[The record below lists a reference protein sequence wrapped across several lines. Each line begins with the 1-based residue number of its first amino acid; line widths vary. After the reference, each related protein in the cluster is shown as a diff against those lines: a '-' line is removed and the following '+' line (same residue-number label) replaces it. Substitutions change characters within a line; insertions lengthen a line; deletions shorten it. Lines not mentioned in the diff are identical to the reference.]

1 MSMKCDKLIKEAFE
15 GIEFRYKLDDTL
27 EELGNQKLS
36 SKQLEG
42 FLVGKGV
49 SPKEIKQSG
58 VLKGFENDNRVMTG
72 KEWLERSGDQRLST
86 TTLEGG
92 QGGSAQFDSISLG
105 TKGTNNESYKEVLTG
120 IKAPK
125 TNVPKEPHFNNQIPN
140 LPNKE
145 EQRLIAERNE
155 YMDSELAKGRQYLDI
170 IKDKTFKDNYERTRL
185 IQETIPEDKQSLLGW
200 RRTHTDTING
210 SKVTVLNELQS
221 DWAQTERAG
230 RGTFES
236 AVEKNKIG
244 VQEQLDKIMSREEYD
259 RLNSTPY
266 KDLTDEQIYNM
277 DKYAKLDENFDPN
290 IVSDFPMSEVK
301 HTQYQI
307 VGALDEAIKNGTN
320 KVVIPIERE
329 NVLAGSAGVTKFY
342 DSLNKKI
349 LPEIR
354 KKLEKQ
360 GMRIKVGKEDYKL
373 GEIKDFEEFRTYF
386 AKELEAFDVQHRSRT
401 MDEMLE
407 FEIDTGKLL
416 DNLDTFEE
424 FAKEFSYTTEFRQI
438 VADKINKNS
447 LHTLT
452 IEEIPGNKI
461 KWDVYALL
469 GGLGLASQTKSE
481 ANTRKVN
488 MGTNDN
494 ASEATVKQYFADI
507 ESSGGNYKAF
517 NKGSKA
523 YGKYQITPIMM
534 KDLGI
539 TMKDLNTP
547 TKQEAIMSKL
557 IPRYQSR
564 LEQFNLP
571 VNKENMFV
579 LHNLGMTGGIR
590 VIKGNPTSEDITNM
604 KYQLHGNTPKR
615 TDNEIINN
623 YAVTYNLDK

>member
-1 MSMKCDKLIKEAFE
+1 MKCDKLMKEAFE

-72 KEWLERSGDQRLST
+72 KEWLERSGDQRIVSEALGVDHYADIT
-86 TTLEGG
+86 
-92 QGGSAQFDSISLG
+92 LG
-105 TKGTNNESYKEVLTG
+105 TKGLDNPSYKETG
-120 IKAPK
+120 AIIKSPNN
-125 TNVPKEPHFNNQIPN
+125 NVPSEPHFNVNNQT
-140 LPNKE
+140 
-145 EQRLIAERNE
+145 
-155 YMDSELAKGRQYLDI
+155 DG
-170 IKDKTFKDNYERTRL
+170 DK
-185 IQETIPEDKQSLLGW
+185 SLLGW

-236 AVEKNKIG
+236 NVSFEKERAIQLWKERIELLKSEGKNTSQIENDNEVNRLYNKIYG
-244 VQEQLDKIMSREEYD
+244 KDKVV
-259 RLNSTPY
+259 
-266 KDLTDEQIYNM
+266 
-277 DKYAKLDENFDPN
+277 A
-290 IVSDFPMSEVK
+290 DFPMSEVK

-329 NVLAGSAGVTKFY
+329 NELAGTEGVTKFY

-360 GMRIKVGKEDYKL
+360 GMRIKVGKEEYIEGD
-373 GEIKDFEEFRTYF
+373 IKDFEEFRKYF

-416 DNLDTFEE
+416 DNLATFEE

-507 ESSGGNYKAF
+507 ESSGGNYNAF

-564 LEQFNLP
+564 LEQFDLP

-590 VIKGNPTSEDITNM
+590 VIKGNPTSEDISNM
-604 KYQLHGNTPKR
+604 KNQLQGKPKH

-623 YAVTYNLDK
+623 YAITYNLDK

>member
-1 MSMKCDKLIKEAFE
+1 MKCDKLMKEAFE

-72 KEWLERSGDQRLST
+72 KEWLERSGDQRIVSEALGVDHYADIT
-86 TTLEGG
+86 
-92 QGGSAQFDSISLG
+92 LG
-105 TKGTNNESYKEVLTG
+105 TKGLDNPSYKETG
-120 IKAPK
+120 AIIKSPNN
-125 TNVPKEPHFNNQIPN
+125 NVPSEPHFNVNNQT
-140 LPNKE
+140 
-145 EQRLIAERNE
+145 
-155 YMDSELAKGRQYLDI
+155 DG
-170 IKDKTFKDNYERTRL
+170 DK
-185 IQETIPEDKQSLLGW
+185 SLLGW

-236 AVEKNKIG
+236 NVSFEKERAIQLWKERIELLKSEGKNTSQIENDNEVNRLYNKIYG
-244 VQEQLDKIMSREEYD
+244 KDKVV
-259 RLNSTPY
+259 
-266 KDLTDEQIYNM
+266 
-277 DKYAKLDENFDPN
+277 A
-290 IVSDFPMSEVK
+290 DFPMSEVK

-329 NVLAGSAGVTKFY
+329 NELAGTEGVTKFY

-360 GMRIKVGKEDYKL
+360 GMRIKVGKEEYIEGD
-373 GEIKDFEEFRTYF
+373 IKDFEEFRKYF

-416 DNLDTFEE
+416 DNLATFEE

-507 ESSGGNYKAF
+507 ESSGGNYNAF

-564 LEQFNLP
+564 LEQFDLP

-590 VIKGNPTSEDITNM
+590 VIKGNPTSEDISNM
-604 KYQLHGNTPKR
+604 KNQLHGKPKH

-623 YAVTYNLDK
+623 YAITYNLDK

>member
-1 MSMKCDKLIKEAFE
+1 MSMKCDKLMKEAFE

-42 FLVGKGV
+42 FLIGKGV

-58 VLKGFENDNRVMTG
+58 VLKGFEDDNRVMTG

-92 QGGSAQFDSISLG
+92 IDGSAQYDSISLG
-105 TKGTNNESYKEVLTG
+105 TKGVDNESYKEVLTG
-120 IKAPK
+120 IKSPS
-125 TNVPKEPHFNNQIPN
+125 TNTPKEPHFDVNNQT
-140 LPNKE
+140 E
-145 EQRLIAERNE
+145 
-155 YMDSELAKGRQYLDI
+155 G
-170 IKDKTFKDNYERTRL
+170 DK
-185 IQETIPEDKQSLLGW
+185 SLLGW

-236 AVEKNKIG
+236 NVSFEKERAIQLWKERIELLKSEGKNTSQIENDNEVNRLYNKIYG
-244 VQEQLDKIMSREEYD
+244 KDKVV
-259 RLNSTPY
+259 
-266 KDLTDEQIYNM
+266 
-277 DKYAKLDENFDPN
+277 A
-290 IVSDFPMSEVK
+290 DFPMSEVK

-329 NVLAGSAGVTKFY
+329 NELAGSAGVTKFY

-360 GMRIKVGKEDYKL
+360 GMRIKVGKEEYIEGD
-373 GEIKDFEEFRTYF
+373 IKDFEEFRKYF

-507 ESSGGNYKAF
+507 ESSGGNYNAF

-557 IPRYQSR
+557 IPKYQSR
-564 LEQFNLP
+564 LEQFDLP

-590 VIKGNPTSEDITNM
+590 VIKGNPTSEDISNM
-604 KYQLHGNTPKR
+604 KNQLHGKPKR

>member
-1 MSMKCDKLIKEAFE
+1 MKCDKLIKEAFE

-42 FLVGKGV
+42 FLVGKGI

-58 VLKGFENDNRVMTG
+58 VLKGFEDDNRVMTG
-72 KEWLERSGDQRLST
+72 KEWLERSGDQRIVSEDLGVNHYGEVT
-86 TTLEGG
+86 
-92 QGGSAQFDSISLG
+92 LG
-105 TKGTNNESYKEVLTG
+105 TKGLDNPSYKETG
-120 IKAPK
+120 AIIKSPN
-125 TNVPKEPHFNNQIPN
+125 TNEPSEPHFNVNNQT
-140 LPNKE
+140 
-145 EQRLIAERNE
+145 
-155 YMDSELAKGRQYLDI
+155 DG
-170 IKDKTFKDNYERTRL
+170 DK
-185 IQETIPEDKQSLLGW
+185 SLLGW

-236 AVEKNKIG
+236 NYTPEYTPAVQKLIKAEGLTKEELSDPDYMK
-244 VQEQLDKIMSREEYD
+244 DKIDNWIEEEFI
-259 RLNSTPY
+259 S
-266 KDLTDEQIYNM
+266 EVE
-277 DKYAKLDENFDPN
+277 AKTSNKN
-290 IVSDFPMSEVK
+290 IVADFPISEVK

-329 NVLAGSAGVTKFY
+329 NELVGTAGVTKFY

-360 GMRIKVGKEDYKL
+360 GMRIKVGKEEYSGDIDYSESFNRFINTEL
-373 GEIKDFEEFRTYF
+373 TQEERMDLVYMKDL
-386 AKELEAFDVQHRSRT
+386 ASNHLETRGVENEDLFNAIEDA
-401 MDEMLE
+401 LN
-407 FEIDTGKLL
+407 IDDLL
-416 DNLDTFEE
+416 KALHPTSTNT
-424 FAKEFSYTTEFRQI
+424 
-438 VADKINKNS
+438 

-452 IEEIPGNKI
+452 IEEIPGNKV

-539 TMKDLNTP
+539 TMRDLNTP
-547 TKQEAIMSKL
+547 AKQEAIMSKL
-557 IPRYQSR
+557 IPKYQSR
-564 LEQFNLP
+564 LKQFDLP

-590 VIKGNPTSEDITNM
+590 VIKGNPTSEDISNM
-604 KYQLHGNTPKR
+604 KNQLHGKPKS

-623 YAVTYNLDK
+623 YAITYNLDK

>member
-1 MSMKCDKLIKEAFE
+1 MKCDKLMKEAFE
-15 GIEFRYKLDDTL
+15 GIEFRYKLEDTL

-42 FLVGKGV
+42 FLIGKGV

-58 VLKGFENDNRVMTG
+58 VLKGFESDNRVMTG

-92 QGGSAQFDSISLG
+92 QGGSAQFDKISLG
-105 TKGTNNESYKEVLTG
+105 TKGVDNESYKEVLTG
-120 IKAPK
+120 IKSPSYNA
-125 TNVPKEPHFNNQIPN
+125 PKEPHFNNQIPN

-145 EQRLIAERNE
+145 EQRLIAERNT
-155 YMDSELAKGRQYLDI
+155 YVDSELAKGRKYVDI
-170 IKDKTFKDNYERTRL
+170 IKDKTFKDNYEKTRL

-236 AVEKNKIG
+236 
-244 VQEQLDKIMSREEYD
+244 
-259 RLNSTPY
+259 NSG
-266 KDLTDEQIYNM
+266 KV
-277 DKYAKLDENFDPN
+277 A
-290 IVSDFPMSEVK
+290 DFPVSEVK

-329 NVLAGSAGVTKFY
+329 NELAGTDGVTKFY

-360 GMRIKVGKEDYKL
+360 GMRIKVGKEEYGKSIDKTININDYSLRDTWAKL
-373 GEIKDFEEFRTYF
+373 DDLIDARNKQEYNTMLSNSTTVDDFISQLDGSDFSAQLIRDITST
-386 AKELEAFDVQHRSRT
+386 FDT
-401 MDEMLE
+401 
-407 FEIDTGKLL
+407 
-416 DNLDTFEE
+416 
-424 FAKEFSYTTEFRQI
+424 
-438 VADKINKNS
+438 KNS

-452 IEEIPGNKI
+452 IEEIPGTKV

-469 GGLGLASQTKSE
+469 GSLGLASQTKSE

-494 ASEATVKQYFADI
+494 ASEATIKQYFADI

-539 TMKDLNTP
+539 TRKDLNTP
-547 TKQEAIMSKL
+547 AKQEAIMSKL
-557 IPRYQSR
+557 IPKYQSR

-604 KYQLHGNTPKR
+604 KYQLHGNTPRR

>member
-1 MSMKCDKLIKEAFE
+1 MKCDKLIKEAFE

-72 KEWLERSGDQRLST
+72 KEWLERSGDQRIVSEDLGVDHYGEVT
-86 TTLEGG
+86 
-92 QGGSAQFDSISLG
+92 LG
-105 TKGTNNESYKEVLTG
+105 TKGLDNPSYKETG
-120 IKAPK
+120 AIIKSPNN
-125 TNVPKEPHFNNQIPN
+125 NVPSEPHFNINNQT
-140 LPNKE
+140 
-145 EQRLIAERNE
+145 
-155 YMDSELAKGRQYLDI
+155 DG
-170 IKDKTFKDNYERTRL
+170 DK
-185 IQETIPEDKQSLLGW
+185 SLLGW

-236 AVEKNKIG
+236 NVKESSNSKI
-244 VQEQLDKIMSREEYD
+244 V
-259 RLNSTPY
+259 
-266 KDLTDEQIYNM
+266 
-277 DKYAKLDENFDPN
+277 A
-290 IVSDFPMSEVK
+290 DFPMSEVK

-329 NVLAGSAGVTKFY
+329 NELAGTAGVTKFY

-360 GMRIKVGKEDYKL
+360 GMRITVGKEDYGKKYTRAEAREEL
-373 GEIKDFEEFRTYF
+373 RQGRIPDIHLHEFDSGAYYNDMEFLLEEPSTYQFDDIINTWFKDISST
-386 AKELEAFDVQHRSRT
+386 
-401 MDEMLE
+401 
-407 FEIDTGKLL
+407 
-416 DNLDTFEE
+416 
-424 FAKEFSYTTEFRQI
+424 
-438 VADKINKNS
+438 KNS

-507 ESSGGNYKAF
+507 ESSGGNYNAF

-539 TMKDLNTP
+539 TMRDLNTP
-547 TKQEAIMSKL
+547 AKQESIMSKL
-557 IPRYQSR
+557 IPKYQSR
-564 LEQFNLP
+564 LEQFDLP

-590 VIKGNPTSEDITNM
+590 VIKGTPTSEDISNM
-604 KYQLHGNTPKR
+604 KNQLHGKPKR

-623 YAVTYNLDK
+623 YAITYNLDK

>member
-1 MSMKCDKLIKEAFE
+1 MKCDKLIKEAFE

-92 QGGSAQFDSISLG
+92 IDGSAQFDTISLG
-105 TKGTNNESYKEVLTG
+105 TKGAGNKSYKESLTG

-155 YMDSELAKGRQYLDI
+155 YMDSELAKGRKYVDI
-170 IKDKTFKDNYERTRL
+170 IKDKTFKDNYEKTRL

-236 AVEKNKIG
+236 TVEKNKIG

-259 RLNSTPY
+259 RLNSTLY

-277 DKYAKLDENFDPN
+277 DKYAELDENLDPN
-290 IVSDFPMSEVK
+290 IVADFPMSEVK

-329 NVLAGSAGVTKFY
+329 NELAGSAGVTKFY

-360 GMRIKVGKEDYKL
+360 GMRIKVGKEYYGKKYTRAEAREELKQGRIPDIQLHEFDSGAYYNDMEFL
-373 GEIKDFEEFRTYF
+373 LEEPNTYQFDDIINTWFKDISGT
-386 AKELEAFDVQHRSRT
+386 
-401 MDEMLE
+401 
-407 FEIDTGKLL
+407 
-416 DNLDTFEE
+416 
-424 FAKEFSYTTEFRQI
+424 
-438 VADKINKNS
+438 KNS

-452 IEEIPGNKI
+452 IEEIPGNKV

-494 ASEATVKQYFADI
+494 ASEATIKQYFADI

-539 TMKDLNTP
+539 SMKDLNTP
-547 TKQEAIMSKL
+547 AKQEAIMSKL
-557 IPRYQSR
+557 IPKYQSR

-604 KYQLHGNTPKR
+604 KYQLNGDTPKR

-623 YAVTYNLDK
+623 YAITYNLDK

>member
-1 MSMKCDKLIKEAFE
+1 MKCDKLIKEAFE

-42 FLVGKGV
+42 FLIGKGV

-72 KEWLERSGDQRLST
+72 TEWLERSGDQRLST
-86 TTLEGG
+86 TTVPTDEWAEP
-92 QGGSAQFDSISLG
+92 GSGYDAITLG
-105 TKGTNNESYKEVLTG
+105 TKGVDNESYKEVLTG
-120 IKAPK
+120 IKSPS
-125 TNVPKEPHFNNQIPN
+125 TNIPKEPHFDVNNQT
-140 LPNKE
+140 E
-145 EQRLIAERNE
+145 
-155 YMDSELAKGRQYLDI
+155 G
-170 IKDKTFKDNYERTRL
+170 DK
-185 IQETIPEDKQSLLGW
+185 SLLGW

-236 AVEKNKIG
+236 NVSFEKERDIQLWKERIELLKSEGKNTSQIENDNEVNRLYNKIYG
-244 VQEQLDKIMSREEYD
+244 KDKVV
-259 RLNSTPY
+259 
-266 KDLTDEQIYNM
+266 
-277 DKYAKLDENFDPN
+277 A
-290 IVSDFPMSEVK
+290 DFPMSEAK

-329 NVLAGSAGVTKFY
+329 NELAGTAGVTKFY

-360 GMRIKVGKEDYKL
+360 GMRIKVGKEEYIEGD
-373 GEIKDFEEFRTYF
+373 IKDFEEFRKYF

-481 ANTRKVN
+481 ANSRKVN

-507 ESSGGNYKAF
+507 ESSGGNYNAF

-564 LEQFNLP
+564 LEQFDLP

-590 VIKGNPTSEDITNM
+590 VIKGNPTSEDISNM
-604 KYQLHGNTPKR
+604 KNQLHGKPKR

>member
-1 MSMKCDKLIKEAFE
+1 MKCDKLMKEAFE

-58 VLKGFENDNRVMTG
+58 VLKGFEDDNRVMTG
-72 KEWLERSGDQRLST
+72 KEWLERSGDQRIVSEDLGVDHYADIT
-86 TTLEGG
+86 
-92 QGGSAQFDSISLG
+92 LG
-105 TKGTNNESYKEVLTG
+105 TKGLDNPSYKETG
-120 IKAPK
+120 AIIKSPNN
-125 TNVPKEPHFNNQIPN
+125 NVPSEPHFNVNNQT
-140 LPNKE
+140 
-145 EQRLIAERNE
+145 
-155 YMDSELAKGRQYLDI
+155 DG
-170 IKDKTFKDNYERTRL
+170 DK
-185 IQETIPEDKQSLLGW
+185 SLLGW

-236 AVEKNKIG
+236 NSTIKPIG
-244 VQEQLDKIMSREEYD
+244 TITTFEQADSILDKERTKF
-259 RLNSTPY
+259 LNGRDFHTYRNDWFNYIKS
-266 KDLTDEQIYNM
+266 NN
-277 DKYAKLDENFDPN
+277 APN
-290 IVSDFPMSEVK
+290 IASDAFNFTQTNARHSSVVADFPMSEVK

-329 NVLAGSAGVTKFY
+329 NELAGTAGVTKFY

-360 GMRIKVGKEDYKL
+360 GMRITVGKEDYKI
-373 GEIKDFEEFRTYF
+373 GEIKDLEEFRTYF
-386 AKELEAFDVQHRSRT
+386 AKELESFDVQHRSRT

-407 FEIDTGKLL
+407 FEIDAGKLL
-416 DNLDTFEE
+416 DNLETFEE

-539 TMKDLNTP
+539 TMRDLNTP
-547 TKQEAIMSKL
+547 AKQEAIMSKL
-557 IPRYQSR
+557 IPKYQSR
-564 LEQFNLP
+564 LEQFDLP

-590 VIKGNPTSEDITNM
+590 VIKGNPTSEDISNM
-604 KYQLHGNTPKR
+604 KNQLHGKPKS

>member
-1 MSMKCDKLIKEAFE
+1 MKCDKLIKEAFE

-72 KEWLERSGDQRLST
+72 KEWLERLGDQAINT
-86 TTLEGG
+86 YNVAPYDVGYDTITLNR
-92 QGGSAQFDSISLG
+92 
-105 TKGTNNESYKEVLTG
+105 KGVDNKSYKETLST
-120 IKAPK
+120 
-125 TNVPKEPHFNNQIPN
+125 VPKPKNNAPNTPHFSDEISTH
-140 LPNKE
+140 KE
-145 EQRLIAERNE
+145 
-155 YMDSELAKGRQYLDI
+155 
-170 IKDKTFKDNYERTRL
+170 
-185 IQETIPEDKQSLLGW
+185 SLLGW

-236 AVEKNKIG
+236 NVSFEKERAIQLWKERIELLKSEGKNTSQIENDNEVNRLYNKIYG
-244 VQEQLDKIMSREEYD
+244 KDKVV
-259 RLNSTPY
+259 
-266 KDLTDEQIYNM
+266 
-277 DKYAKLDENFDPN
+277 A
-290 IVSDFPMSEVK
+290 DFPMSEVK

-329 NVLAGSAGVTKFY
+329 NELAGTEGVTKFY

-360 GMRIKVGKEDYKL
+360 GMKITVGKEDYKI

-407 FEIDTGKLL
+407 FEMEAGKLL
-416 DNLDTFEE
+416 DNLETFEE
-424 FAKEFSYTTEFRQI
+424 FAKEFAYSTEFKQI
-438 VADKINKNS
+438 VADKLKKNT

-452 IEEIPGNKI
+452 IEEIPGTKV

-481 ANTRKVN
+481 ANIRKVN

-507 ESSGGNYKAF
+507 ESSGGNYNAF

-557 IPRYQSR
+557 IPKYQSR
-564 LEQFNLP
+564 LEQFDLP

-590 VIKGNPTSEDITNM
+590 VIKGNPTSEDISNM
-604 KYQLHGNTPKR
+604 KNQLHGKPKR

>member
-1 MSMKCDKLIKEAFE
+1 MKCDKLMKEAFE

-86 TTLEGG
+86 TTVPTDEWAEP
-92 QGGSAQFDSISLG
+92 GSGYDSITLG
-105 TKGTNNESYKEVLTG
+105 TKGIDNESYKEVLTG
-120 IKAPK
+120 IKSPNN
-125 TNVPKEPHFNNQIPN
+125 NVPSEPHFDVNNQT
-140 LPNKE
+140 
-145 EQRLIAERNE
+145 
-155 YMDSELAKGRQYLDI
+155 DG
-170 IKDKTFKDNYERTRL
+170 DK
-185 IQETIPEDKQSLLGW
+185 SLLGW

-236 AVEKNKIG
+236 NVSFEKERAIQLWKERIELLKSEGKNTSQIENDNEVNRLYNKIYG
-244 VQEQLDKIMSREEYD
+244 KDKVV
-259 RLNSTPY
+259 
-266 KDLTDEQIYNM
+266 
-277 DKYAKLDENFDPN
+277 A
-290 IVSDFPMSEVK
+290 DFPMSEAK

-329 NVLAGSAGVTKFY
+329 NELAGSAGVTKFY

-360 GMRIKVGKEDYKL
+360 GMRIKVGKEEYIEGD
-373 GEIKDFEEFRTYF
+373 IKDFEEFRKYF

-416 DNLDTFEE
+416 DNLATFEE

-507 ESSGGNYKAF
+507 ESSGGNYNAF

-539 TMKDLNTP
+539 TMRDLNTP
-547 TKQEAIMSKL
+547 AKQEAIMSKL
-557 IPRYQSR
+557 IPKYQSR
-564 LEQFNLP
+564 LEQFDLP

-590 VIKGNPTSEDITNM
+590 VIKGNPTSEDISNM
-604 KYQLHGNTPKR
+604 KNQLHGKPKR

>member
-1 MSMKCDKLIKEAFE
+1 MKCDKLIKEAFE

-86 TTLEGG
+86 TTVPTDEWAEP
-92 QGGSAQFDSISLG
+92 GSGYDSITLG
-105 TKGTNNESYKEVLTG
+105 TKGVDNESYKEVLTG
-120 IKAPK
+120 IKSPN
-125 TNVPKEPHFNNQIPN
+125 TNVPREPHFDVNNQT
-140 LPNKE
+140 
-145 EQRLIAERNE
+145 
-155 YMDSELAKGRQYLDI
+155 DG
-170 IKDKTFKDNYERTRL
+170 DK
-185 IQETIPEDKQSLLGW
+185 SLLGW

-236 AVEKNKIG
+236 NYTHEYTPAVQKLIKAEGLTKEELSDPDYMK
-244 VQEQLDKIMSREEYD
+244 DKIDNWIEEEFI
-259 RLNSTPY
+259 S
-266 KDLTDEQIYNM
+266 EAE
-277 DKYAKLDENFDPN
+277 AKTSNKN
-290 IVSDFPMSEVK
+290 IVADFPMSEVK

-329 NVLAGSAGVTKFY
+329 NELAGSAGVTKFY

-360 GMRIKVGKEDYKL
+360 GMRIKVGKEEYIEGD
-373 GEIKDFEEFRTYF
+373 IKDFEEFRKYF

-416 DNLDTFEE
+416 DNLATFEE

-507 ESSGGNYKAF
+507 ESSGGNYNAF

-539 TMKDLNTP
+539 TMRDLNTP
-547 TKQEAIMSKL
+547 AKQEAIMSKL
-557 IPRYQSR
+557 IPKYQSR
-564 LEQFNLP
+564 LEQFDLP

-590 VIKGNPTSEDITNM
+590 VIKGNPTSEDISNM
-604 KYQLHGNTPKR
+604 KNQLHGKPKR

>member
-1 MSMKCDKLIKEAFE
+1 MKCDKLMKEAFE

-42 FLVGKGV
+42 FLIGKGV

-58 VLKGFENDNRVMTG
+58 VLKGFESDNRVMTG

-92 QGGSAQFDSISLG
+92 QGGSAQFDKISLG
-105 TKGTNNESYKEVLTG
+105 TKGVDNESYKEVLTG
-120 IKAPK
+120 IKSPK
-125 TNVPKEPHFNNQIPN
+125 TNIPKEPHFNNQLPN

-145 EQRLIAERNE
+145 EQVLQKQLDDYIK
-155 YMDSELAKGRQYLDI
+155 SEINNGRKYI
-170 IKDKTFKDNYERTRL
+170 EIMKDEEFKDIYSKLRNT
-185 IQETIPEDKQSLLGW
+185 QEYGTNPKQSLLGW

-236 AVEKNKIG
+236 
-244 VQEQLDKIMSREEYD
+244 
-259 RLNSTPY
+259 NSG
-266 KDLTDEQIYNM
+266 KV
-277 DKYAKLDENFDPN
+277 A
-290 IVSDFPMSEVK
+290 DFPISEVK

-320 KVVIPIERE
+320 KVVIPIERDNE
-329 NVLAGSAGVTKFY
+329 LVGTAGVTKFY

-360 GMRIKVGKEDYKL
+360 GMRIKVGKEEYGKSIDKTININDYSLRDTWAKL
-373 GEIKDFEEFRTYF
+373 DDLIDARNKQEYNTMLSNSTTVDDFIS
-386 AKELEAFDVQHRSRT
+386 Q
-401 MDEMLE
+401 
-407 FEIDTGKLL
+407 L
-416 DNLDTFEE
+416 DGSDFSAQLIRDITSTFG
-424 FAKEFSYTTEFRQI
+424 T
-438 VADKINKNS
+438 KNS

-452 IEEIPGNKI
+452 IEEIPGTKV

-481 ANTRKVN
+481 ASTRKVN

-494 ASEATVKQYFADI
+494 ASEATIKQYFADI

-547 TKQEAIMSKL
+547 AKQEAIMSKL
-557 IPRYQSR
+557 IPKYQSR

-604 KYQLHGNTPKR
+604 KYQLHGNTPRR

>member
-1 MSMKCDKLIKEAFE
+1 MKCDKLIKEAFE

-86 TTLEGG
+86 TTVPTDEWAEP
-92 QGGSAQFDSISLG
+92 GSGYDSITLG
-105 TKGTNNESYKEVLTG
+105 TKGVDNESYKEVLTG
-120 IKAPK
+120 IKSPSTNAPR
-125 TNVPKEPHFNNQIPN
+125 EPHFDVNNQT
-140 LPNKE
+140 E
-145 EQRLIAERNE
+145 
-155 YMDSELAKGRQYLDI
+155 G
-170 IKDKTFKDNYERTRL
+170 DK
-185 IQETIPEDKQSLLGW
+185 SLLGW

-236 AVEKNKIG
+236 NVKESSNSKI
-244 VQEQLDKIMSREEYD
+244 VA
-259 RLNSTPY
+259 
-266 KDLTDEQIYNM
+266 DL
-277 DKYAKLDENFDPN
+277 
-290 IVSDFPMSEVK
+290 PMSEAK

-329 NVLAGSAGVTKFY
+329 NELAGSAGVTKFY

-360 GMRIKVGKEDYKL
+360 GMRIKVGKEEYIEGD
-373 GEIKDFEEFRTYF
+373 IKDFEEFRKYF

-416 DNLDTFEE
+416 DNLATFEE

-481 ANTRKVN
+481 ANSRKVN

-507 ESSGGNYKAF
+507 ESSGGNYNAF

-564 LEQFNLP
+564 LEQFDLP

-590 VIKGNPTSEDITNM
+590 VIKGNPTSEDISNM
-604 KYQLHGNTPKR
+604 KNQLHGKPKR

>member
-1 MSMKCDKLIKEAFE
+1 MKCDKLMKEAFE

-72 KEWLERSGDQRLST
+72 KEWLERSGDQRIVSEDLGVDHYSNIT
-86 TTLEGG
+86 
-92 QGGSAQFDSISLG
+92 LG
-105 TKGTNNESYKEVLTG
+105 TKGLDNPSYKETG
-120 IKAPK
+120 AIIKSPN
-125 TNVPKEPHFNNQIPN
+125 TNVPSEPHFNVNNQT
-140 LPNKE
+140 E
-145 EQRLIAERNE
+145 
-155 YMDSELAKGRQYLDI
+155 G
-170 IKDKTFKDNYERTRL
+170 TR
-185 IQETIPEDKQSLLGW
+185 SLLGW

-236 AVEKNKIG
+236 NVKDSSKSKI
-244 VQEQLDKIMSREEYD
+244 V
-259 RLNSTPY
+259 
-266 KDLTDEQIYNM
+266 
-277 DKYAKLDENFDPN
+277 A
-290 IVSDFPMSEVK
+290 DFPMSEVK

-320 KVVIPIERE
+320 KVVIPIERDNE
-329 NVLAGSAGVTKFY
+329 LYGTAGVTKFY

-360 GMRIKVGKEDYKL
+360 GMRIKVGKEPYTGGKVDYSESFSRYLDDSLTSEEKL
-373 GEIKDFEEFRTYF
+373 D
-386 AKELEAFDVQHRSRT
+386 
-401 MDEMLE
+401 LE
-407 FEIDTGKLL
+407 FVQEQAFNYLEILNVQDDYIFNSIDAATNIDELFKALQ
-416 DNLDTFEE
+416 
-424 FAKEFSYTTEFRQI
+424 AKATN
-438 VADKINKNS
+438 D
-447 LHTLT
+447 LWTLT

-481 ANTRKVN
+481 ANIRKVN

-507 ESSGGNYKAF
+507 ESSSGNYKAF

-539 TMKDLNTP
+539 TMRDLNTP
-547 TKQEAIMSKL
+547 AKQEAIMSKL
-557 IPRYQSR
+557 IPKYQSR

-590 VIKGNPTSEDITNM
+590 VIKGNPTSEDISNM
-604 KYQLHGNTPKR
+604 KNQLHGNTPRR

-623 YAVTYNLDK
+623 YAITYNLDK

>member
-1 MSMKCDKLIKEAFE
+1 MKCDKLMKEAFE

-58 VLKGFENDNRVMTG
+58 VLKGFEDDNRVMTG

-86 TTLEGG
+86 TTVPTDEL
-92 QGGSAQFDSISLG
+92 SYDTYTLG
-105 TKGTNNESYKEVLTG
+105 RKGTDNETYNETLTT
-120 IKAPK
+120 IKKPMENAPS
-125 TNVPKEPHFNNQIPN
+125 TPHFSNEISTPKE
-140 LPNKE
+140 
-145 EQRLIAERNE
+145 
-155 YMDSELAKGRQYLDI
+155 
-170 IKDKTFKDNYERTRL
+170 
-185 IQETIPEDKQSLLGW
+185 SLLGW
-200 RRTHTDTING
+200 RRTHVDEING
-210 SKVTVLNELQS
+210 KKTLVLNELQS

-236 AVEKNKIG
+236 NSLYNTNSDEYTILPGTYYDVQDLIEIEYKKGNNTKADALEMAIG
-244 VQEQLDKIMSREEYD
+244 I
-259 RLNSTPY
+259 
-266 KDLTDEQIYNM
+266 DEQ
-277 DKYAKLDENFDPN
+277 DKKRVKLKTL
-290 IVSDFPMSEVK
+290 VSLLGKDWVEESLSAHTQSTKVADFPMTELK
-301 HTQYQI
+301 HNQFQI
-307 VGALDEAIKNGTN
+307 VGAIDEALKQGIDT
-320 KVVIPIERE
+320 VAIPIQRE
-329 NVLAGSAGVTKFY
+329 NELAGTAGVTKFY

-360 GMRIKVGKEDYKL
+360 GMRIKVGKEDYSE
-373 GEIKDFEEFRTYF
+373 GDIKDFEEFRKYF

-416 DNLDTFEE
+416 DNLSTFEE
-424 FAKEFSYTTEFRQI
+424 FAKEYAYSTEFKQI
-438 VADKINKNS
+438 VADKLKKNT

-452 IEEIPGNKI
+452 IEEIPGTKV

-507 ESSGGNYKAF
+507 ESSGGNYNAF

-557 IPRYQSR
+557 IPKYQSR
-564 LEQFNLP
+564 LEQFDLP

-590 VIKGNPTSEDITNM
+590 VIKGNPTSEDISNM
-604 KYQLHGNTPKR
+604 KNQLHGKPKR